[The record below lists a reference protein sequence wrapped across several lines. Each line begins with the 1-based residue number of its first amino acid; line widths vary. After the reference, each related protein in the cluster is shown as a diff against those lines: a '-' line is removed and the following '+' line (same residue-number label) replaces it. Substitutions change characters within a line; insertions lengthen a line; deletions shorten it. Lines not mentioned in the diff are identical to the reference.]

1 MDKPRLKHSLIVVTY
16 GIVLFLILTNLPS
29 LHAAGL
35 VLRRI
40 VMPFIY
46 GLSIAY
52 LLNIPY
58 RGFRDHLFAPLARKG
73 KTAAA
78 VVKYLSIILSY
89 LTVIAILVILIWII
103 IPQLVISLTLLVQNI
118 PYYIQAAENLISR
131 IGKYFGQENF
141 YEGQLDSVWPS
152 LIRWGNSLM
161 DNVVS
166 NFVDYVSTVTSRIYG
181 WIIGVAFS
189 VYLLAGK
196 ERLLVQTTRVIRAYL
211 APRHADRLMTV
222 ARRANRTFT
231 NFIAG
236 DLFDSLLVG
245 AICFVGLSL
254 LGMPYPLL
262 ISVIVGVTNLIPIVG
277 PFIGAIPGALI
288 ILTVEPIKAL
298 IFVLFILVLQQID
311 GNVFKP
317 RIFGNRIGLPSIWVL
332 LAIVVLGGLFGIPG
346 MLLGVP
352 VFAILYSVLREQVA
366 ARLAR
371 RGLTD
376 EQAGTRPPDSELA
389 GTGGVGSVEVPL
401 DKVSGIDQEIDQKP
415 PV

>member
-16 GIVLFLILTNLPS
+16 GVVLYLVLTNLQN

-46 GLSIAY
+46 GLTIAY

-73 KTAAA
+73 QTAAA
-78 VVKYLSIILSY
+78 IVKYLSIILAY
-89 LTVIAILVILIWII
+89 LTVTAILAVLIWII

-118 PYYIQAAENLISR
+118 PYYIQAAENLISQ
-131 IGKYFGQENF
+131 IGRYFGQENF
-141 YEGQLDSVWPS
+141 YEGQLDSVWPG
-152 LIRWGNSLM
+152 LIRWSNGLM

-166 NFVDYVSTVTSRIYG
+166 NFVDYASTLTSRIYS

-196 ERLLVQTTRVIRAYL
+196 ERLLVQTTRVIRAYF
-211 APRHADRLMTV
+211 APKQANRLLTIS
-222 ARRANRTFT
+222 RQANRTFT

-236 DLFDSLLVG
+236 DVFDSLLVG
-245 AICFVGLSL
+245 VICFITLSL
-254 LGMPYPLL
+254 LSMPYPLL
-262 ISVIVGVTNLIPIVG
+262 ISVIVGVTNLIPIIG
-277 PFIGAIPGALI
+277 PFIGAIPGAMI
-288 ILTVEPIKAL
+288 ILTVEPVKAL
-298 IFVLFILVLQQID
+298 IFLIFILILQQVD

-317 RIFGNRIGLPSIWVL
+317 RIFGNRIGLPSLWVL

-352 VFAILYSVLREQVA
+352 VFAVLYHLLRDHVA
-366 ARLAR
+366 IRLAR
-371 RGLTD
+371 RGLTA
-376 EQAGTRPPDSELA
+376 EQACAGPPE
-389 GTGGVGSVEVPL
+389 
-401 DKVSGIDQEIDQKP
+401 SGEMRSDETKMTDDT
-415 PV
+415 